1 MLKDNQL
8 EAIDYLIRSGNTK
21 QDIAKMVGVSERT
34 FYRWLKDK
42 EFIAKWQEQLDD
54 FQTNLSREA
63 KNKMSTKLGMAID
76 NIVEIANH
84 GGSEKVRF
92 DANVFIYESL
102 LGKATTKVAD
112 VTDKEEKKEEIN
124 IDNIL
129 AELDE
134 QDNVIKLPVKEIK

>member
-42 EFIAKWQEQLDD
+42 EFITKWQEQLDD